1 MSLQKTDLL
10 TQELAEELM
19 GFVELLFLAQS
30 KLVTIAILR
39 LQNGLIDNQV
49 IKIEDDV
56 HSMFLFLQPLY
67 AAHVDLR

>member
-10 TQELAEELM
+10 TQELAEESM

-49 IKIEDDV
+49 VKIEDDV
-56 HSMFLFLQPLY
+56 HAVLLFLQPLY